1 MTANRRSII
10 GLLIDWVTGQRAYH
24 NAKMARVMLLPI
36 LFWGAIMPLAGEGR
50 AQTAAASIPQTDAP
64 ATLTLQDALAL
75 ARKNS
80 PELHAFVAD
89 LGIAHEDRA
98 QARDAF
104 LPSVNYTNQFI
115 YTEGNGTPSG
125 RFIANNGV
133 HEYVSYGNVH
143 EALLDGSQLAAYGRA
158 HAAEALARA
167 REEIAARGLAVT
179 VTETYYGLV
188 AAERKYA
195 TAQQAAHVSRDF
207 LSLSDKLQRGGEV
220 ARSDV
225 IKFQLQLNEKER
237 ELEEAQL
244 EMTRQRLSLAVLL
257 FPNFNQNFSVVD
269 DLEGPMALPLLQEVE
284 TAGARNNP
292 QLQAAMAALNVARQD
307 VRAAHAAYLPTVAVD
322 YFYGIDAN
330 HFATRT
336 DGVNNLGY
344 AATATL
350 VIPVWNWGATHSKVK
365 QAAFRREQAQLEL
378 TQAQRQLLANLQGF
392 YDEATTARDE
402 LDNLRRS
409 ASLATDSLRLTK
421 LRYEGGE
428 ASVLDLVDAQNTFI
442 GVRNAYADAQVRYR
456 VSFAKLQTLTGNF

>member
-1 MTANRRSII
+1 
-10 GLLIDWVTGQRAYH
+10 
-24 NAKMARVMLLPI
+24 ML
-36 LFWGAIMPLAGEGR
+36 PLALPVSGQIAGGN
-50 AQTAAASIPQTDAP
+50 ADAGAPISSHSAPATAVQTSAAPTTPSQTDAP
-64 ATLTLQDALAL
+64 VTLTLQDALAL

-80 PELHAFVAD
+80 PEFHVFVTEV
-89 LGIAHEDRA
+89 GIAHEDRV

-143 EALLDGSQLAAYGRA
+143 EALLDAAQLAEYGRA
-158 HAAEALARA
+158 HAAEALAQA

-195 TAQQAAHVSRDF
+195 TAQQAAQVSRDF

-237 ELEEAQL
+237 ALEEAQL
-244 EMTRQRLSLAVLL
+244 EMIRQRLRLAVLL
-257 FPNFNQNFSVVD
+257 FPNFNQNFGVVD
-269 DLEGPMALPLLQEVE
+269 DLEGPIALPALQEVE

-292 QLQAAMAALNVARQD
+292 QLHAAMAALNVARQD
-307 VRAAHAAYLPTVAVD
+307 VRVARAAYLPTVAVD
-322 YFYGIDAN
+322 YFYGINAN
-330 HFATRT
+330 HFATKT

-344 AATATL
+344 AAAASL

-365 QAAFRREQAQLEL
+365 QADFRREQAQLEL

-409 ASLATDSLRLTK
+409 ASLAADSLRLTK
-421 LRYEGGE
+421 LRYQGGE
-428 ASVLDLVDAQNTFI
+428 ASVLELVDAQNTFI

-456 VSFAKLQTLTGNF
+456 VSFAKLQSLTGNF